1 MVTQD
6 DALSLLNKYAE
17 EKTSVLA
24 VLVIPSLSVA
34 RLVGTIRVSIV
45 AGVPYL
51 LAGKEE
57 SKSDQIKFRL
67 SDCMF
72 EYGAFR
78 EEPADKFEAFLVVGS
93 IRRYPIPFRAER
105 LKGGFI
111 TRNIDAL
118 QKILPSLS
126 QEDHCQR
133 GLLVVF
139 WSYCALC

>member
-24 VLVIPSLSVA
+24 VLVTPSLSVA

-78 EEPADKFEAFLVVGS
+78 EEPADKFEAFLVLGPS
-93 IRRYPIPFRAER
+93 GAIPYPFSSRKAE
-105 LKGGFI
+105 GWVHH
-111 TRNIDAL
+111 A
-118 QKILPSLS
+118 
-126 QEDHCQR
+126 E
-133 GLLVVF
+133 
-139 WSYCALC
+139 Y

>member
-1 MVTQD
+1 MVTED
-6 DALSLLNKYAE
+6 EALSLLNKYAE

-24 VLVIPSLSVA
+24 VLVTPSLSVA

-51 LAGKEE
+51 LAGKED

-72 EYGAFR
+72 EYGAVR

-93 IRRYPIPFRAER
+93 IRGDT
-105 LKGGFI
+105 L
-111 TRNIDAL
+111 
-118 QKILPSLS
+118 SLF
-126 QEDHCQR
+126 EPKD
-133 GLLVVF
+133 
-139 WSYCALC
+139 

>member
-24 VLVIPSLSVA
+24 VLVTPSLSVA
-34 RLVGTIRVSIV
+34 RLVGTIRASIV

-51 LAGKEE
+51 LAGKEA
-57 SKSDQIKFRL
+57 SKSDQVKFRL

-78 EEPADKFEAFLVVGS
+78 VEPAAQLEAFLVVGS
-93 IRRYPIPFRAER
+93 IRAIPYPFSSRKAER
-105 LKGGFI
+105 WFI
-111 TRNIDAL
+111 ARNIDAL

-126 QEDHCQR
+126 RVDHCQR
-133 GLLVVF
+133 G
-139 WSYCALC
+139 